1 MSAEGG
7 RGGHRTSAPLRPIL
21 TRTAILPPDNLVGC
35 DLGQRATPMRR
46 RDFLAGLV
54 STTVAWPLTAL
65 AQQPLMQTNEE
76 LRVRFYR

>member
-1 MSAEGG
+1 
-7 RGGHRTSAPLRPIL
+7 
-21 TRTAILPPDNLVGC
+21 
-35 DLGQRATPMRR
+35 MRR